1 MQSLPPISSPD
12 QYADLFVIDFGDH
25 VSVGFTAAEVELL
38 RRVPDYSG
46 LMAYQIYR
54 VHEQGGFE
62 LRGVMTAALG
72 QKEAICFLRESG
84 ADARSDFET
93 IRRAAEQL
101 LLPVEAEL
109 RLLRSYDFRPPD
121 LTALIYPAH
130 ASHGISGWLQAAEI
144 RAGDTVEAGPDVIR
158 KVDAA
163 GGMNIRTLTLN
174 HKAPQDRSLEELL
187 LAIDQPVQR

>member
-1 MQSLPPISSPD
+1 MQRLPPISNPN
-12 QYADLFVIDFGDH
+12 QYVGLFVIDFGDH
-25 VSVGFTAAEVELL
+25 VGVGFTAAEVELL
-38 RRVPDYSG
+38 RRVPDYSSC
-46 LMAYQIYR
+46 MAYQIYR

-62 LRGVMTAALG
+62 LRGVLDASLG

-84 ADARSDFET
+84 ADARGDFEA
-93 IRRAAEQL
+93 IRRAAEQEP
-101 LLPVEAEL
+101 LPVETEL

-121 LTALIYPAH
+121 LTALIYPAY

-174 HKAPQDRSLEELL
+174 NNAPQDRSMEDLL
-187 LAIDQPVQR
+187 LALDRPVQR